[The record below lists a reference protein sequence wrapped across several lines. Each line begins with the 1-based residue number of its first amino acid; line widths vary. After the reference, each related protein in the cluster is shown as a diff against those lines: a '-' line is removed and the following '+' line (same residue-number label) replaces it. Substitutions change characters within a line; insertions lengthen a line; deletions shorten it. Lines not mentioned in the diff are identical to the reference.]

1 VRPHLAWLLCF
12 ICTWPLAAEERVAD
26 IRQGTNLGVTIS
38 PDGTTLVIELLGQ
51 LWTMPVTGGGA
62 TPLTPPG
69 ERAHQPRYSPDGT
82 QLVYQR
88 WRDGQW
94 DLFLLDIASGTQRA
108 LTATPFDERQ
118 PEFTGD
124 GRSIV
129 YVGDRTGHFCL
140 WSVTVDGGIE
150 TQLTEEDGDAA
161 FPSVSAVGLVAYVLN
176 RRGTAEL
183 RVLDTNGAGTTVHT
197 SAGRLLAPTWR
208 PGGGVLVF
216 GEQNAP
222 QSSQLRMLL
231 LSTPRVLKNVSN
243 DEDLFDTR
251 PAWSSSGEIIYAA
264 DGQLWRRGLAYP
276 VRRPVHLF
284 AASTVE
290 AYAAPT
296 DLPRLDVADPQPAF
310 GIDGLVR
317 SADGRRAVF
326 SALGDLWL
334 VERNSEPARITDDPF
349 VDADPTFWPDGDSV
363 LFTSERTGQ
372 FELWRL
378 TLRERRLTQIT
389 FGAQR
394 PRRPAVRPD
403 GKQVAF
409 LEAEDPSPWA
419 REHLRVIDW
428 PSGAGG
434 VLATGLV
441 AAGTPLWSD
450 DGRGVALSAAAV
462 DRVNQGSPIVSIA
475 VGLTAAG
482 TARDAT
488 PSPAISWQ
496 PPPAPPEYVVQ
507 VGRLF
512 DGVRSDYRRHVD
524 VHVRDGKIAAIVG
537 RDVLP
542 ARGPI
547 IDARDATMIPG
558 LIDVHTHQTALAGER
573 LGRIWLAYGVTT
585 VREFATNP
593 AEALER
599 AEVWSSGRL
608 PGPRLLVT
616 PVDEA
621 TPSVSPSA
629 PVRRYEGIANG
640 FAHSLF
646 RQARD
651 TGNPVLGGVTELGAV
666 PPRPYELEV
675 SPGFVAYQDGFSRLI
690 ASATVFT
697 PGLGALAGLDHWP
710 GERGAATRDPA
721 YRTLFNPFEQAH
733 WAQPRPL
740 ARTLPALEQTVAR
753 LVRGGGRV
761 AIGSEAPTTPYGLGV
776 HLELALL
783 ADAGVAND
791 QVLRIATAEGA
802 LALGLEQQIGTLEDG
817 KLADFVVLDGDPLQ
831 RLSDTLAIVA
841 IAKGGTWYDRS
852 ALLTSP

>member
-1 VRPHLAWLLCF
+1 
-12 ICTWPLAAEERVAD
+12 
-26 IRQGTNLGVTIS
+26 
-38 PDGTTLVIELLGQ
+38 
-51 LWTMPVTGGGA
+51 M
-62 TPLTPPG
+62 
-69 ERAHQPRYSPDGT
+69 
-82 QLVYQR
+82 
-88 WRDGQW
+88 
-94 DLFLLDIASGTQRA
+94 
-108 LTATPFDERQ
+108 
-118 PEFTGD
+118 
-124 GRSIV
+124 
-129 YVGDRTGHFCL
+129 
-140 WSVTVDGGIE
+140 
-150 TQLTEEDGDAA
+150 
-161 FPSVSAVGLVAYVLN
+161 
-176 RRGTAEL
+176 
-183 RVLDTNGAGTTVHT
+183 
-197 SAGRLLAPTWR
+197 
-208 PGGGVLVF
+208 
-216 GEQNAP
+216 
-222 QSSQLRMLL
+222 
-231 LSTPRVLKNVSN
+231 
-243 DEDLFDTR
+243 
-251 PAWSSSGEIIYAA
+251 IYAA
-264 DGQLWRRGLAYP
+264 DGQLWRRELAYP
-276 VRRPVHLF
+276 ARRPVHLF

-296 DLPRLDVADPQPAF
+296 DLPQFDAAVAQPVR

-334 VERNSEPARITDDPF
+334 VERSGEPVRLTDDRF
-349 VDADPTFWPDGDSV
+349 IDADPAFWPDGDSV
-363 LFTSERTGQ
+363 IFTSERTGQ

-378 TLRERRLTQIT
+378 TLRERRLVQMT

-403 GKQVAF
+403 GKQLAF

-419 REHLRVIDW
+419 SERLQVVDW
-428 PSGAGG
+428 PGG
-434 VLATGLV
+434 TGNVLATGLV
-441 AAGTPLWSD
+441 AAGTPRGCD
-450 DGRGVALSAAAV
+450 DGRGRALTAAAV
-462 DRVNQGSPIVSIA
+462 GRVDQGGPVVSVA

-482 TARDAT
+482 TARDSA
-488 PSPAISWQ
+488 PLPALSWQ

-512 DGVRSDYRRHVD
+512 DGVRGDYRRHVD

-542 ARGPI
+542 ARGPV

-558 LIDVHTHQTALAGER
+558 LIDLHAHQTALAGER

-585 VREFATNP
+585 VRELATNP
-593 AEALER
+593 TEALER
-599 AEVWSSGRL
+599 AEIWASGRT

-616 PVDEA
+616 PAEEGA
-621 TPSVSPSA
+621 QIAGPTPL
-629 PVRRYEGIANG
+629 VRRYEGIANG

-646 RQARD
+646 QQARD
-651 TGNPVLGGVTELGAV
+651 TDSPVLSGAAELGAV

-675 SPGFVAYQDGFSRLI
+675 SPGFAAYQDGFSRLI

-710 GERGAATRDPA
+710 GERSVAARDAA

-740 ARTLPALEQTVAR
+740 ARTLPALQQSVAR

-776 HLELALL
+776 HLELSLL

-817 KLADFVVLDGDPLQ
+817 KLADFIVLDGDPLQ
-831 RLSDTLAIVA
+831 RLADTLTIVA
-841 IAKGGTWYDRS
+841 VAKGGMWYDRE
-852 ALLTSP
+852 ALLAPP